1 MRKLTCF
8 LSVLLLIVSCKKKE
22 DPAKNNCP
30 GNVYIAS
37 ADLLNCQY
45 RTGSYW
51 VTIDSVNLQIDS
63 ASIHSFSYGFMGDFC
78 TTYEHHQFLALSSS
92 PFEPTNY
99 IVVAG
104 GFFKDFEGTVGT
116 GVNIYDDYNS
126 SLSSN
131 ETRYDSLFVYDQ
143 YYYNVLRTEVANDQ
157 TEGGKRSIYYVNSDY
172 GFLKHEIYDGSTL
185 ISKKI
190 LKSKQI
196 VR

>member
-1 MRKLTCF
+1 MKKLTC
-8 LSVLLLIVSCKKKE
+8 LLTIILLIVSCKKEK
-22 DPAKNNCP
+22 DTTKSNCP
-30 GNVYIAS
+30 GNVYITS

-63 ASIHSFSYGFMGDFC
+63 AYIHSFAFGFMGDMC
-78 TTYEHHQFLALSSS
+78 TTYQYHEFLVLSSS
-92 PFEPTNY
+92 PLVPTNY
-99 IVVAG
+99 IVLPD
-104 GFFKDFEGTVGT
+104 GFFKGFQGTVGT
-116 GVNIYDDYNS
+116 GLNIYEGYNS
-126 SLSSN
+126 SLESN

-143 YYYNVLRTEVANDQ
+143 FYYNVLRTEVANDQ
-157 TEGGKRSIYYVNSDY
+157 TEGGKLSLYYVNSDD

-190 LKSKQI
+190 LKNKQI